1 MKRILIFSLLS
12 LFTFSC
18 TEYNDDGLPSE
29 PGNVVITN
37 PDGTKKIK
45 KVVVTMEGTMD
56 MATASEPMDI
66 QVVSTTTF
74 DTDSYSR
81 ETSTIT
87 SYNGAESGQSIPD
100 VSTETWENYKFIQMQ
115 NSSDR
120 FVFSY
125 DGDQLTGFNSFTDN
139 NPFSSGEITATNDE
153 ITLISS
159 ALSPLNVPTNTV
171 FTLENGY
178 ISAVEIT
185 NTEDNSVY
193 NVAISRS
200 NANITQLVI
209 NSPMGS
215 KTYNYT
221 YDANINPMHLV
232 YETPIQQ
239 TNAEIARFITS
250 KFNLNIHQGNQNIN
264 SIESSFRNMLMEGNN
279 NLLSATSG
287 NETLAS
293 TSITYDDES
302 YPIASTGEGT
312 FALSLGG
319 ILDSMIESMSQVMEQ
334 MGLSQEEIDEFIA
347 ETLEEFS
354 NGVEMEMTTTSEIS
368 YYE

>member
-56 MATASEPMDI
+56 MVTGSEPMDF
-66 QVVSTTTF
+66 QVVATTTF

-125 DGDQLTGFNSFTDN
+125 EADQLIGYNSFTDN
-139 NPFSSGEITATNDE
+139 SPFGSGEITASENE
-153 ITLISS
+153 INLVTS
-159 ALSPLNVPTNTV
+159 ALSPFNVSTNTV
-171 FTLENGY
+171 FTLEDGY
-178 ISAVEIT
+178 ISTVEIT

-209 NSPMGS
+209 TSPTGS

-221 YDANINPMHLV
+221 YDANINPMHLA

-239 TNAEIARFITS
+239 TNAEIARLIIS

-302 YPIASTGEGT
+302 YPIASTGEGI
-312 FALSLGG
+312 FELSLGG
-319 ILDSMIESMSQVMEQ
+319 ILDSMIESMSQMMEQ

-347 ETLEEFS
+347 EAQEDFS
-354 NGVEMEMTTTSEIS
+354 NGVEMEMITTSEIS